1 MYRGEMTSPGGGG
14 GKRQAVSHSGGRHVR
29 ESKASRFNKTANS
42 HIRGP
47 LTRGPWP
54 PLQSSSHHNAL
65 MYHGLVVVHYEA
77 LQRPS
82 LGPERR
88 QLVANTPNLQ
98 PTVKTQHNTRFWS
111 VVKAGLAMR
120 WDLCP
125 RECNRCNNMLHQ
137 SALGGCGGC
146 ARRA

>member
-1 MYRGEMTSPGGGG
+1 
-14 GKRQAVSHSGGRHVR
+14 
-29 ESKASRFNKTANS
+29 
-42 HIRGP
+42 
-47 LTRGPWP
+47 
-54 PLQSSSHHNAL
+54 

-125 RECNRCNNMLHQ
+125 RECDR
-137 SALGGCGGC
+137 
-146 ARRA
+146 